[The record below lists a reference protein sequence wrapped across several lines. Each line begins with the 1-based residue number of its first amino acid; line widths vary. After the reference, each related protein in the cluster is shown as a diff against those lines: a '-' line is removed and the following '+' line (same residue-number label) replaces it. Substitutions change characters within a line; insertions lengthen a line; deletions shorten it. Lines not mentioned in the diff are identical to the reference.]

1 MKYNIQE
8 EIGKHCFDQAVQL
21 VKEGRTFVFVIDNI
35 DWTLKVHDMR
45 SDKQNTSVHAVATS
59 IVFDRVK
66 GDDLSNEIPNVDLKN
81 VDFMDLLKLD
91 EEEVRCT
98 RERYRIFLGRILCN
112 SFEFFRFFNA
122 VVPDHTPCR
131 YQTEMASQSV
141 VVPLPVLMKDE
152 KKYADVVDV
161 LDQLETWTHEIY
173 SQAGICDIANDEDHV
188 PPDLPVDSRSRPD
201 QPSAHIP
208 PTPEASDP
216 LQNVRI
222 PCFGDQLTRVRLA
235 GAKDLRSGCHTPR
248 DRLEHIH
255 PVRIVDWHTKRS
267 LLKVRQYGYNNK

>member
-188 PPDLPVDSRSRPD
+188 PPDLPVNSRSRPD

-255 PVRIVDWHTKRS
+255 PVRIVDWHTNRS
-267 LLKVRQYGYNNK
+267 LLKVQYGYNNK